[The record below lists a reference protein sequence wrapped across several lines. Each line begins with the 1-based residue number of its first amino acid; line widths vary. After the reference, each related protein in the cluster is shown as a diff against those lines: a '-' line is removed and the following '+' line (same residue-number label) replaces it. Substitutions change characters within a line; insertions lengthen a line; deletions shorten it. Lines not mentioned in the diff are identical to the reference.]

1 MVRQDLKYIFIF
13 KISCRKY
20 CAIISR
26 PQNFRNDHST
36 SDTSSM
42 SILAHKECVMYII
55 IKDFMSWNKRFFR
68 RPANNLEDNVISQLQ
83 EPHSVLF
90 YLRNKIR
97 Q

>member
-1 MVRQDLKYIFIF
+1 
-13 KISCRKY
+13 
-20 CAIISR
+20 
-26 PQNFRNDHST
+26 
-36 SDTSSM
+36 M
-42 SILAHKECVMYII
+42 SILAHKACVMYII
-55 IKDFMSWNKRFFR
+55 IKDFMSWNKRIFR